1 VRHEAQSAAPNE
13 AAIAYKTAPVVGIRA
28 LLSGRKDVIGMRH
41 IAMVLAFLLSPTTSS
56 DRARGLN
63 ERIPNS

>member
-1 VRHEAQSAAPNE
+1 MKLNLPRRTKRRLPTRLCRSWESVP
-13 AAIAYKTAPVVGIRA
+13 
-28 LLSGRKDVIGMRH
+28 LLSGRKDVAGMRQ
-41 IAMVLAFLLSPTTSS
+41 IAMVLAILLSPTTSS